1 MWEAGGPVAS
11 QPDSSQ
17 VPEAYNQG
25 SGFPLG
31 VPLRSSGLLG
41 FGLAALPVRHA
52 AGRSPGPRRDE
63 VSAALVLTP
72 VTSLTAARNPG
83 SKAQLER

>member
-1 MWEAGGPVAS
+1 MTAARSAVFALMGFREKVAAGAS
-11 QPDSSQ
+11 CSCP
-17 VPEAYNQG
+17 
-25 SGFPLG
+25 

>member
-1 MWEAGGPVAS
+1 MFALMGFWVKVAAVAS
-11 QPDSSQ
+11 CSCP
-17 VPEAYNQG
+17 
-25 SGFPLG
+25 

-41 FGLAALPVRHA
+41 FGLAALSVHHA
-52 AGRSPGPRRDE
+52 AGRSPGPPRDE

-72 VTSLTAARNPG
+72 IMSLTAARNPG